1 MVLGFSYIEFRISI
15 FWPNG
20 QDTKAEAIRNAG
32 KQEERI
38 LDFSCVAAFL
48 IVLSAA
54 NG

>member
-1 MVLGFSYIEFRISI
+1 LDY
-15 FWPNG
+15 
-20 QDTKAEAIRNAG
+20 TKAEAIWNAG

-38 LDFSCVAAFL
+38 IDFSCVPAFL